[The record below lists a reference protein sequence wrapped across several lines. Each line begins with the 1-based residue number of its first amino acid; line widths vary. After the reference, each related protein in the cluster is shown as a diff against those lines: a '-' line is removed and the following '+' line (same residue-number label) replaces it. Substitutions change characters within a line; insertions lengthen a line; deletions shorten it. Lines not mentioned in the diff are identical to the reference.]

1 MYTEVFRHFYITHVH
16 MLKERNSVSCTFIGG
31 ESHRGDAY
39 TKEENKSFYEKTLFC
54 LLYIILVFSLFYGA
68 LSYV

>member
-1 MYTEVFRHFYITHVH
+1 MTHVH
-16 MLKERNSVSCTFIGG
+16 ILWGRNSTSCTFVRG
-31 ESHRGDAY
+31 ESHRRDAY